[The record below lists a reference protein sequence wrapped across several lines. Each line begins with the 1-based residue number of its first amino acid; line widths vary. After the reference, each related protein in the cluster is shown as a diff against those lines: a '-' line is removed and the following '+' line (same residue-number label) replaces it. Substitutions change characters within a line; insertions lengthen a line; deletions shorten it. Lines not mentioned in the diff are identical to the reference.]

1 MNTTTESAP
10 SATVVLEE
18 TAADA
23 VGAQVDTAEDPS
35 VEATTCFEA
44 DFLLAAVSDF
54 AEATFERP
62 FWSCSMKY
70 RATATRSSK
79 S

>member
-1 MNTTTESAP
+1 
-10 SATVVLEE
+10 VVLGE

-23 VGAQVDTAEDPS
+23 VAAQVDTAEDRL
-35 VEATTCFEA
+35 VEATTCSEA
-44 DFLLAAVSDF
+44 DFLLGAVSDF
-54 AEATFERP
+54 VAATFERP
-62 FWSCSMKY
+62 SWSCSMKY